1 MRVYTFFKR
10 GIASFAVG
18 ALLLGL
24 LPAQAFAADGDPA
37 VIINSITEGQVLTES
52 TATVSFTVSNV
63 TVGADTDHVHYYLD
77 SNSVVM
83 VYSTDAITLSDLA
96 EGSHTFK
103 IVVADASHTE
113 YTNTEASATVNFSV
127 DLPDTTTDTAMPD
140 LTVSDLSVDS
150 NDTLSV
156 VVTNSSTADV
166 SVTTGSTYIYIDGDL
181 WTYSWSTLSD
191 QSFLTAGG
199 SSTIQPEVLSAG
211 TYTVKACVDVND
223 VVEESDENNNC
234 LEESL
239 TVEADVTDDSDDD
252 SNDDDATDDSSDDDG
267 VDDAVDWADVANDF
281 ASETGYEAPKVVV
294 VKWGVLDPEVDQDEE
309 DDGSSATE
317 WDGSFSIADGI
328 LHLDRP
334 ILFENSQD
342 DKVTD
347 IVRNG
352 GSKPVEI
359 EFNSLIGPHYD
370 GLMVRYRAADGED
383 PVFTFASLYED
394 ISVSVAASTLEDG
407 PYEYDA
413 GDGYGVWI
421 GLVEQSKIQHPF
433 FPGGGLFEIRYGNLD
448 GDASTDAT
456 TYSGTL
462 ALTGDGSLKVLKT
475 YLFEDNGTDEVTTE
489 EGTTVAWSSTISGHW
504 DSVLVQFVPDGDT
517 TDDVTTERGLTLTLG
532 SYSGTFDD
540 KEDFGVFDIGDGTGN
555 QVEVRNF
562 VGNAGEVHEQFVE
575 AKLDLAD
582 SLADF
587 AAAIESAEE
596 SGSYSDELLE
606 ELQEVYDHLSDY
618 NFVPGTYGLAQ
629 RALVQLTN
637 SINNGETEEELQGL
651 LNHLKEQYEAAKEN
665 ARKRKFA
672 LGILKF
678 KDVDDD
684 NDAWYYNFVDHL
696 SGLGIL
702 SGYKDANGNAL
713 GEFRPSWNITYAE
726 ALKVVLLSTGTDVQ
740 SGDPTN
746 YYADSHWAKDYVYT
760 GEQLGL
766 TILDDQY
773 LDLNTQITRGE
784 FVRLILE
791 ALSVDPGSYSSYQFP
806 DISSDENA
814 AYIQYAY
821 EQGIVSGNPDGN
833 FYPDRSINRAEVAKI
848 MSKVIEL
855 YSLEAAIES

>member
-1 MRVYTFFKR
+1 MKVFTFFKR
-10 GIASFAVG
+10 GIASLAVG
-18 ALLLGL
+18 ALLVGL
-24 LPAQAFAADGDPA
+24 LPAQALAADGDPSLT
-37 VIINSITEGQVLTES
+37 ISSPTESQVLTED
-52 TATVSFTVSNV
+52 TATVSFTVANV
-63 TVGADTDHVHYYLD
+63 TVGTDTDHVHYYLD
-77 SNSVVM
+77 SDSVVM
-83 VYSTDAITLSDLA
+83 VYSTDAITLSSLA
-96 EGSHTFK
+96 EGSHTLK
-103 IVVADASHTE
+103 MVVADVNHTE

-127 DLPDTTTDTAMPD
+127 DFPEETPD

-166 SVTTGSTYIYIDGDL
+166 SVTTGSTYIYIDDVL
-181 WTYSWSTLSD
+181 EWTYSWSTLSD

-199 SSTIQPEVLSAG
+199 SSTIQPQTLSEG
-211 TYTVKACVDVND
+211 THTVKACVDPND
-223 VVEESDENNNC
+223 VVEESDEDNNC

-239 TVEADVTDDSDDD
+239 TVEADTTTTTTTTTTDTTTDSSVDSD
-252 SNDDDATDDSSDDDG
+252 
-267 VDDAVDWADVANDF
+267 VDLSDVASDF
-281 ASETGYEAPKVVV
+281 ASASGYEAPKVVV
-294 VKWGVLDPEVDQDEE
+294 VKWGVLDSETDPNAE
-309 DDGSSATE
+309 DDGSTATE
-317 WDGSFSIADGI
+317 WDGSFSVADGI
-328 LHLDRP
+328 LHLDHP
-334 ILFENSQD
+334 ILFEKGQD

-347 IVRNG
+347 IVRSDG
-352 GSKPVEI
+352 KPVEI
-359 EFNSLIGPHYD
+359 EFNSLIGPHHD
-370 GLMVRYRAADGED
+370 GLMVRYRAEDDAD
-383 PVFTFASLYED
+383 PVFTFDSIYED
-394 ISVSVAASTLEDG
+394 ISFSVAESTLEDA
-407 PYEYDA
+407 PYVYDA

-421 GLVEQSKIQHPF
+421 GLVDQYDVQHPF

-448 GDASTDAT
+448 GEASSDAT

-462 ALTGDGSLKVLKT
+462 TLTGDGTLKILKT
-475 YLFEDNGTDEVTTE
+475 YLFEEDSSDEVTTE
-489 EGTTVAWSSTISGHW
+489 EGTTVAWTSKIAGHW

-517 TDDVTTERGLTLTLG
+517 TDDVTTERGLTLTIG
-532 SYSGTFDD
+532 NYSDTFDTKD
-540 KEDFGVFDIGDGTGN
+540 AFGVFEIDDGTGN
-555 QVEVRNF
+555 QVEIRNF
-562 VGNAGEVHEQFVE
+562 MGNAGEVHEEFIE

-582 SLADF
+582 SLSDF
-587 AAAIESAEE
+587 AAALETAEE
-596 SGSYSDELLE
+596 SGSYSDELLA

-637 SINNGETEEELQGL
+637 SINNGETESELQGL
-651 LNHLKEQYEAAKEN
+651 LNKLKEQYESAKEN

-684 NDAWYYNFVDHL
+684 NDAWYYDYVDHL

-702 SGYKDANGNAL
+702 SGYKDENGNAL

-726 ALKVVLLSTGTDVQ
+726 ALKVALLSTGQEIQ

-760 GEQLGL
+760 GELL
-766 TILDDQY
+766 DLSVLDDQY
-773 LDLNTQITRGE
+773 LDLNTEITRGE

-791 ALSVDPGSYSSYQFP
+791 ALSVEPGSYSSYQFP
-806 DISSDENA
+806 DISGDENA

-833 FYPDRSINRAEVAKI
+833 FYPDRSINRAEVSKI